1 MESSYGVSRLTDN
14 LRWVAGLCLISH
26 FILITHAVANN
37 LHLMEGTSIP
47 DIVGSDIFFEIID
60 PRELGYTYRLR
71 PAKDFGAP
79 FNESFHAVGVGLVPV
94 DPPSGCGWPRN
105 SDNVEGN
112 IALVERGECSFV
124 TKASKMEEVGA
135 LAVIVADN
143 DKRGDE
149 HFIDMVDD
157 HTLRE
162 VNIPAGFLLGK
173 NGHMIRRTLEK
184 LHRKRAVI
192 NIPVNLTYVPVVKH
206 KQPPW
211 LEW

>member
-1 MESSYGVSRLTDN
+1 MWRIKWVDN
-14 LRWVAGLCLISH
+14 LQWLAWLLLVSH
-26 FILITHAVANN
+26 FVLLVNSVASN

-47 DIVGSDIFFEIID
+47 EILGSDVFFEIID

-79 FNESFHAVGVGLVPV
+79 FNDSFQAVGVGLVPV
-94 DPPSGCGWPRN
+94 DPPSGCGWPQN
-105 SDNVEGN
+105 ADSVEGN

-124 TKASKMEEVGA
+124 SKALKMEEVGA

-143 DKRGDE
+143 DIRGDE

-157 HTLRE
+157 NTLRE
-162 VNIPAGFLLGK
+162 VHIPAGFLLGK

-184 LHRKRAVI
+184 LRRKRAVV
-192 NIPVNLTYVPVVKH
+192 NIPVNLTYVPLVKH

-211 LEW
+211 LGW